1 MFHVQ
6 QMLETKQEEIE
17 RLAERATMRED
28 GLQCS
33 ENMLQTDTKAFLKFF
48 TDIKTKTQN
57 ANKELDEARK
67 KKNEKNNEFRS
78 INESIQILT
87 SNIMKNIESL
97 EVYNGYKVFLDQVS
111 QNVPMTQQ
119 EKEREEEY
127 LAKRREKQE
136 DQERKRRSQAEK

>member
-28 GLQCS
+28 GLTCS
-33 ENMLQTDTKAFLKFF
+33 EVMLTTDTKAFLKFF
-48 TDIKTKTQN
+48 TDIKVKTQN
-57 ANKELDEARK
+57 ASKELDEARK

-78 INESIQILT
+78 INESIQILM

-97 EVYNGYKVFLDQVS
+97 EVYNGYKVFLD
-111 QNVPMTQQ
+111 
-119 EKEREEEY
+119 
-127 LAKRREKQE
+127 
-136 DQERKRRSQAEK
+136 